1 VNGVTSELIRF
12 PKWYLLDLWADDL
25 PEALRGRSDIDLED
39 PFPPPASGTTLGTCL
54 FRSLEDLT
62 IQPVG
67 CPLNGS
73 GMVVLMDTT
82 WDTECIRSQ
91 YPALKNGTVYLDGA
105 GGTQVPE
112 SVIEAISDAYR
123 SGLSN
128 VHGPFASSRRSVQL
142 IDDARQAVA
151 DLTGGSAAGVVL
163 GPNMTTLTYRL
174 AGALAKTWSPGDQ
187 IVLSELDHDSNIRP
201 WVQAAA
207 SAGVMVRWARVDPL
221 TADLPAGQYGELVTS
236 RTRLVAVAAASN
248 LIGTMTDV
256 AAISA
261 IAHAAGA
268 LVYVDAVAAAPHFR
282 LDMSSLGADFIAVSS
297 YKWCG
302 PHAGAVVASFDL
314 LDSLHPD
321 KLDPSSEEVPE
332 RFELGTAGLANMA
345 GITAAV
351 DHLAGLVAGVGDRR
365 QRLDRSFAALRA
377 RENTTVR
384 QVISRL
390 EALPGVRMVG
400 APTLRTGTVCFTVDS
415 VAPADVAAR
424 LGEQDICVWS
434 GHAYA
439 WELTRALGIRDS
451 GGGIRV
457 SLSPYTAESDLQR
470 LVTAMTSIATE
481 PAHD

>member
-1 VNGVTSELIRF
+1 MLVFMN
-12 PKWYLLDLWADDL
+12 
-25 PEALRGRSDIDLED
+25 
-39 PFPPPASGTTLGTCL
+39 
-54 FRSLEDLT
+54 
-62 IQPVG
+62 
-67 CPLNGS
+67 
-73 GMVVLMDTT
+73 TT
-82 WDTECIRSQ
+82 WDIEGIRSQ
-91 YPALKNGTVYLDGA
+91 YPALKDGTAYLDGA

-112 SVIEAISDAYR
+112 CVIEAISDAYR
-123 SGLSN
+123 CGLSN

-142 IDDARQAVA
+142 IGDAREAVA
-151 DLTGGSAAGVVL
+151 DLTGGPAGGVIL

-174 AGALAKTWSPGDQ
+174 AGALAKTWSPGDE

-207 SAGVMVRWARVDPL
+207 AAGVTVRWARVDPL
-221 TADLPAGQYGELVTS
+221 TTDLPAEQYGELVTS

-282 LDMSSLGADFIAVSS
+282 LDIASVGADFIAVSA

-302 PHAGAVVASFDL
+302 PHAGAVVASVGL
-314 LDSLHPD
+314 LETLHPD
-321 KLDPSSEEVPE
+321 KLEPSTNEVPE

-351 DHLAGLVAGVGDRR
+351 DHLADLVSGDGDRR
-365 QRLDRSFAALRA
+365 QRLDRSFAVLRA

-384 QVISRL
+384 GTISRL
-390 EALPGVRMVG
+390 TAIPGVRMVG
-400 APTLRTGTVCFTVDS
+400 APTLRTGTICITVDS
-415 VAPADVAAR
+415 LSPGEVAAR
-424 LGEQDICVWS
+424 LGERDICVWS

-439 WELTRALGIRDS
+439 WELTRALGIRDT
-451 GGGIRV
+451 GGAIRV
-457 SLSPYTAESDLQR
+457 SLSPYTDETDLER
-470 LVTAMTSIATE
+470 LATAMTSIVSE
-481 PAHD
+481 PVPD